1 MTDPSLEEH
10 PDSPA
15 DSAAAESLAHTIRA
29 SAHQIWLAGLGAF
42 AKTQQEGGKVFEAL
56 VKEGNQLKDKAQV
69 PLEALASKADA
80 LSGKAGAPWDK
91 LESVFEARS
100 SQVMQRMGLPTA
112 QEVADLRAEV
122 AALTQQVRALQALAQ
137 PARKRVA
144 RKQAR
149 AKAKSAAPAAEA
161 ASDSQDTAP

>member
-1 MTDPSLEEH
+1 MTDPTPEEH

-56 VKEGNQLKDKAQV
+56 VKEGSQLKDKAQV
-69 PLEALASKADA
+69 PFEALASKADELA
-80 LSGKAGAPWDK
+80 GKAGAPWDK

-112 QEVADLRAEV
+112 QEVADLRAQV
-122 AALTQQVRALQALAQ
+122 AALAEQVRALQPPAP

-144 RKQAR
+144 RKRAR
-149 AKAKSAAPAAEA
+149 AKAKSVTPAAEA
-161 ASDSQDTAP
+161 ADGPERPPL